1 MSKIKIQGDGGGMGT
16 FTIISPNTDTSNTI
30 TLPDTTG
37 TLVTSSQDLIPTEN
51 EVFNLGS
58 PTKKWKDLYLSGSTI
73 NLGGISISA
82 SPNGIVLPE
91 LTIGTGT
98 NTVKLGATVDGKLE
112 QTGTNSS
119 GKQAPTINIPVV
131 LNDLDDVDLTVGAT
145 DNQVLGYT
153 TLESGT
159 ISTVSFTNNVASIG
173 YHLTVD
179 TFIDTISTLPDA
191 RPAGDYL
198 GVTGTSSGSGTVGTF
213 DISIYD
219 QSGDDGVQNG
229 AIVAPYYNKSGDL
242 GHYRIPDYATTGTF
256 NTSFTL
262 TSTGNLFTDS
272 NGNYSPLQPNQQTAG
287 VFSVLPGQYTT
298 SGSGTG
304 ATFGLE
310 IERFDGAGNHSENSN
325 YNTATNGQGEYRL
338 IISIQDEENL
348 QSGTAGDPN
357 RVFPPTYSFGGTGF
371 AAGDTIT
378 ILGTQSALGLNSAI
392 SWFGST
398 MGQADVTFTITAN
411 GIYSDSTNITNV
423 SIVSQGSGH
432 SVGDI
437 ITIADADLGGQGVAD
452 FTMQVAT
459 IDGRQPATYTGV
471 ASTSSGNGT
480 SGTFD
485 IVIDSSGSIASA
497 TPTDSGD
504 GNFVGDVISIS
515 DSVLGNGGSPD
526 VSLNVTTIEP
536 SGFWSGKDTIQNF
549 SDFADVDTITTP
561 PTNRQVLSWNNT
573 NSNWAPAPNAMPYV
587 VATTTE
593 LLALTNLT
601 PGHKALVTELNRI
614 YMYTGSSPSSNWR
627 HAVSGWYALASITM
641 SNAKPVDVTGVA
653 PTYTLN
659 DIGESLILT
668 TAAVDPEQMPLTWS
682 WAITTGSKT
691 DNTTVVQR
699 DIVTPTDTS
708 NEFTITPGIYPWD
721 TSSFSITFSVA
732 DDSLDTTDAIG
743 AFTLTIV
750 IPDWKDNSNWY
761 TEVSNTDFNAADA
774 ASMDG
779 NNAIY
784 FGNSVDIDDDSDT
797 VIVSDPRWARPTQA
811 PGQTSGVQ
819 KVGAIHIYNKNTTAG
834 YSTWTKNNQILVDP
848 IDAVTDSLVSD
859 ASGGHG
865 GFAGDVGSEL
875 WDITSTGHKIAL
887 SGNGENIAAIYG
899 SGENSRVPTFKWDG
913 GTSTYISGDS
923 LYPVDAPIPAG
934 NYGMVKGTNNFVA
947 SRQACVAMSK
957 DGNVCIVGY
966 PIEGQTGKT
975 WTYADQR
982 SSEVQDLS
990 STLPAFSI
998 GDAIPPAGGVVSD
1011 FFEYS
1016 FVAKNQSNIDFP
1028 VDNNF
1033 CNFGAVYIY
1042 EKTSTGTN
1050 LNTPLWNSENSEWGL
1065 TMKLTGIDI
1074 VDNLGSSV
1082 DLSADGTIAIASAP
1096 KGSSAPYNSPANPN
1110 DRKGGY
1116 VTIWDSTT
1124 VAGTWTNVGTLRSP
1138 TNVIDT
1144 SGVPF
1149 GQHKY
1154 LDTFGPPD
1162 TLRTAGTYSN
1172 VTGTSSGSG
1181 VVGFFNITVGSSGD
1195 VSNVEV
1201 ATLGTGHAVGD
1212 TITIVDAD
1220 LGAGGAADFTFNVTT
1235 DTGLTGLHTRSNLGR
1250 NSISI
1255 SGDGK
1260 TIAVG
1265 DDGATTELITDTGVY
1280 GTDIAP
1286 HSHAFDGITK
1296 GHPYPAGAVH
1306 IYKNISDTWT
1316 YIETILMSNGV
1327 SREAFG
1333 NGVDLN
1339 HNGMLLTIGAPFE
1352 TTLGLHPTQ
1361 DPSVQTGI
1369 PKTKSGAVY
1378 TYELSGASAT
1388 VAGNWKQTNR
1398 LIIPL
1403 LENTVDQG
1411 NAYMGRPKISSEGKT
1426 IVAGHRN
1433 AGPEVGGRVE
1443 FWKEGEVN
1451 GMGDITGLAA
1461 TYDFGFTGI
1470 IMGNFSTTGVTTE
1483 VHRINSNAIATGHP
1497 LRTPGTY
1504 TNVAT
1509 TNFINSQGDTGV
1521 GTGLVIPTVVVRAGT
1536 GVYANPPVGTTGN
1549 QAGSVEFYFG
1559 TAGDI
1564 SGAPSQFVT
1573 AGSRGTGYAGGDG
1586 FVILD
1591 SEVGGG
1597 GAPPIGRLGSQ
1608 ETGTNAY
1615 VSFLEVSQV
1624 SARPSGTYLD
1634 VTGTTSGAG
1643 TVGTF
1648 DIVVNSSG
1656 SVTSATSKI
1665 VGASPVQGDTITIS
1679 DSSLGNGGIADLTMD
1694 IITVGVSDRNT
1705 KEIVV
1710 SVDDPQSNEIWWS
1723 FAITNNNSGKTI
1735 LENRH
1740 TTPFQ
1745 ISSSATDDVS
1755 SYSSGSFVGP
1765 PLSTMNNFN
1774 QGTSVGIATN
1784 ITTPTEM
1791 FGSHPNRVVGTYTVT
1806 NATTSGTGTIGTL
1819 QIVVKPASET
1829 PFVQGFA
1836 QITLTGLGT
1845 GHSVGDVITV
1855 SDADLGGGGA
1865 IDVFG
1870 TISSI
1875 DRPAGTYTG
1884 VTGTSSGAGTGASF
1898 DIVVDSTGDITNVVV
1913 VTLGTGNSVGDI
1925 ITISDADLGNTGFA
1939 DFTMTV
1945 ATIGGALAIHRL
1957 FGNTNRPRSF
1967 DHSSGVNVGSST
1979 PHLTDYP
1986 YVALNTAHPFTNPT
2000 GTGPENT
2007 FVIVPNSDANISG
2020 GSFDLTITATDSVN
2034 VKTATTTITLPV

>member
-1 MSKIKIQGDGGGMGT
+1 MSKIKIQGDSGGSGT
-16 FTIISPNTDTSNTI
+16 YTIVSPDTDATNTV
-30 TLPDTTG
+30 TLPDNSG
-37 TLVTSSQDLIPTEN
+37 TLVTSSQSIVPSQDAQ
-51 EVFNLGS
+51 FDLGS
-58 PTKKWKDLYLSGSTI
+58 ATNRWKDIHVSGNTI
-73 NLGGISISA
+73 NIGGIAIKASA
-82 SPNGIVLPE
+82 SGIVLPE
-91 LTIGTGT
+91 LTIGSGT
-98 NTVKLGATVDGKLE
+98 NTVKLAATTDGKLE
-112 QTGTNSS
+112 QTGTSS
-119 GKQAPTINIPVV
+119 TGSTIASAAIPQV
-131 LNDLDDVDLTVGAT
+131 LNDLSDVDMTVEPT
-145 DNQVLGYT
+145 NNQVLGYSI
-153 TLESGT
+153 LQSGT
-159 ISTVSFTNNVASIG
+159 ISTVTIPSQISTTG
-173 YHLTVD
+173 KHLTVD
-179 TFIDTISTLPDA
+179 NFNQTVTT
-191 RPAGDYL
+191 RPAGSYS
-198 GVTGTSSGSGTVGTF
+198 GVTGTSNGTGTVGTF
-213 DISIYD
+213 DITIGLTDTS
-219 QSGDDGVQNG
+219 DGVQSG
-229 AIVAPYYNKSGDL
+229 VITAAPYNRDTDFGHSRRPNFATSGT
-242 GHYRIPDYATTGTF
+242 H
-256 NTSFTL
+256 NTSFTIL
-262 TSTGNLFTDS
+262 STGGMVV
-272 NGNYSPLQPNQQTAG
+272 NGAAPGLQMAYRTISPQHYS
-287 VFSVLPGQYTT
+287 TT
-298 SGSGTG
+298 GSGTG
-304 ATFGLE
+304 ATFSMA
-310 IERFDGAGNHSENSN
+310 IWPFDGAGNAKNSAN
-325 YNTATNGQGEYRL
+325 YDTATNGYGPYQMFLWVKDQEDL
-338 IISIQDEENL
+338 S
-348 QSGTAGDPN
+348 SGTSGDPS
-357 RVFPPTYSFGGTGF
+357 RVFPDTYQFGGSGY

-378 ILGTQSALGLNSAI
+378 IYGSANHPNGSLASGLPAHGSSFDQS
-392 SWFGST
+392 
-398 MGQADVTFTITAN
+398 QDVIFTITAN
-411 GIYSDSTNITNV
+411 GVYSDGSLVSNV
-423 SIVSQGSGH
+423 TVVSQGSGH
-432 SVGDI
+432 SVGD
-437 ITIADADLGGQGVAD
+437 TISIPDSSLGATGVAN
-452 FTMQVAT
+452 FEMKVAT
-459 IDGRQPATYTGV
+459 IEERTAGTYSGVTG
-471 ASTSSGNGT
+471 TSSNSSST
-480 SGTFD
+480 VGTFD
-485 IVIDSSGSIASA
+485 IVVDSSGDMTSA
-497 TPTDSGD
+497 TPITFGV
-504 GNFVGDVISIS
+504 GHLIGDVITIS
-515 DSVLGNGGSPD
+515 DSVLGSGGAPD
-526 VSLNVTTIEP
+526 GFVQVATIDNTVS
-536 SGFWSGKDTIQNF
+536 WSGKDSIRNF
-549 SDFADVDTITTP
+549 SDFTDVDTVTTP
-561 PTNRQVLSWNNT
+561 PTDTQILAWDDTKWVPSHN
-573 NSNWAPAPNAMPYV
+573 PATRV

-593 LLALTNLT
+593 MVALTGLQA
-601 PGHKALVTELNRI
+601 GDKALVTGLNRI
-614 YMYTGSSPSSNWR
+614 YVYTGTSASSAASGSHTWR
-627 HAVSGWYALASITM
+627 HAVSGWYAIADITM
-641 SNAKPVDVTGVA
+641 SNAKPAAVTGIS

-682 WAITTGSKT
+682 YAVTAGTKT
-691 DNTTVVQR
+691 DDTTIVQR
-699 DIVTPTDTS
+699 DITTPTDTS
-708 NEFTITPGIYPWD
+708 NVFTITPGIYPWD

-743 AFTLTIV
+743 AFTLTI
-750 IPDWKDNSNWY
+750 ILPDWKDNSNWY

-865 GFAGDVGSEL
+865 GFAGDVGTEL
-875 WDITSTGHKIAL
+875 WDITSTGYKIAL
-887 SGNGENIAAIYG
+887 SGNSENIAAIYG
-899 SGENSRVPTFKWDG
+899 SGANSRVPTFKLDG

-923 LYPVDAPIPAG
+923 LYPVDVPIPAG
-934 NYGMVKGTNNFVA
+934 NSGMVKGTSNFVA
-947 SRQACVAMSK
+947 SRQACLTMSK

-966 PIEGQTGKT
+966 PLEGQTGKT

-982 SSEVQDLS
+982 SSEVQNLS

-998 GDAIPPAGGVVSD
+998 GDAIPPAGGIVSD

-1028 VDNNF
+1028 VDNDF

-1096 KGSSAPYNSPANPN
+1096 RGSSAPYNSPANPK
-1110 DRKGGY
+1110 DRAGGY

-1124 VAGTWTNVGTLRSP
+1124 VAGSWTNVGTLRSP

-1316 YIETILMSNGV
+1316 YIETILMPNGV

-1451 GMGDITGLAA
+1451 GMGEITGLNE
-1461 TYDFGFTGI
+1461 TYSL
-1470 IMGNFSTTGVTTE
+1470 NTTGVST
-1483 VHRINSNAIATGHP
+1483 
-1497 LRTPGTY
+1497 
-1504 TNVAT
+1504 
-1509 TNFINSQGDTGV
+1509 
-1521 GTGLVIPTVVVRAGT
+1521 
-1536 GVYANPPVGTTGN
+1536 
-1549 QAGSVEFYFG
+1549 
-1559 TAGDI
+1559 
-1564 SGAPSQFVT
+1564 
-1573 AGSRGTGYAGGDG
+1573 
-1586 FVILD
+1586 
-1591 SEVGGG
+1591 
-1597 GAPPIGRLGSQ
+1597 
-1608 ETGTNAY
+1608 
-1615 VSFLEVSQV
+1615 
-1624 SARPSGTYLD
+1624 
-1634 VTGTTSGAG
+1634 
-1643 TVGTF
+1643 
-1648 DIVVNSSG
+1648 
-1656 SVTSATSKI
+1656 
-1665 VGASPVQGDTITIS
+1665 
-1679 DSSLGNGGIADLTMD
+1679 
-1694 IITVGVSDRNT
+1694 
-1705 KEIVV
+1705 EIVV
-1710 SVDDPQSNEIWWS
+1710 SVDDPQSNDIWWS
-1723 FAITNNNSGKTI
+1723 FAVSNIKNNSMNNFIHNGGAGWLVASVDPANPVQSLRVPGTYTIQGTNSGRGRAPLETVIVATDGTIASHTIPPVSLTSTHTIHSSGLVVGETVTFTDAQLGGGGAPDFVYTVSELGSAIPGGTYNNIPMHSTSGSGSGATFNITVGQNGNITDVQVVDIGTGNAEGDRIRVLKTEFDSTQVNMTEFGSNYQDFFMDFGMI
-1735 LENRH
+1735 GSAGTRTVSEERH
-1740 TTPFQ
+1740 TTPFGF
-1745 ISSSATDDVS
+1745 SAATDDI
-1755 SYSSGSFVGP
+1755 
-1765 PLSTMNNFN
+1765 N
-1774 QGTSVGIATN
+1774 QYDRTIS
-1784 ITTPTEM
+1784 PTEWKPITAP
-1791 FGSHPNRVVGTYTVT
+1791 STDS
-1806 NATTSGTGTIGTL
+1806 A
-1819 QIVVKPASET
+1819 IV
-1829 PFVQGFA
+1829 
-1836 QITLTGLGT
+1836 
-1845 GHSVGDVITV
+1845 
-1855 SDADLGGGGA
+1855 
-1865 IDVFG
+1865 
-1870 TISSI
+1870 
-1875 DRPAGTYTG
+1875 R
-1884 VTGTSSGAGTGASF
+1884 
-1898 DIVVDSTGDITNVVV
+1898 
-1913 VTLGTGNSVGDI
+1913 
-1925 ITISDADLGNTGFA
+1925 
-1939 DFTMTV
+1939 
-1945 ATIGGALAIHRL
+1945 RL
-1957 FGNTNRPRSF
+1957 YGNTNRPRSF
-1967 DHSSGVNVGSST
+1967 EHSSGVNVGSST

-1986 YVALNTAHPFTNPT
+1986 YVAYNTAASLTNPT

-2007 FVIVPNSDANISG
+2007 FIITPSTDINLSV
-2020 GSFDLTITATDSVN
+2020 SFDLTITATDSVN
-2034 VKTATTTITLPV
+2034 VKTATTKITLNLN